1 MIVWRL
7 CRYTP
12 YCLSALY
19 KQQEI
24 FPGNFGTYEF
34 SNTHQ
39 NFLRRHS
46 NGLKVE
52 WLFLSRF
59 KHPRPRHEQ
68 RRIKWGAIESWQ
80 GSCGLLLCRVVECLC
95 SGSMISISSHVNI
108 EREYIV
114 CVCVSLCI
122 ILTSHYYMSLC
133 QNDEKIKEKNII
145 HECLHH
151 MECHIHPVIHYH
163 TWVEWPDSAGCFCH
177 PLLWA

>member
-7 CRYTP
+7 CRYAP

-24 FPGNFGTYEF
+24 FPENFGTYEF

-52 WLFLSRF
+52 WLSLSRF
-59 KHPRPRHEQ
+59 KHLRPRHEQ

-108 EREYIV
+108 ERERIH
-114 CVCVSLCI
+114 CVCVYHYVLYWPHIMICLCAKTTKKLRKKTSYTNVYI
-122 ILTSHYYMSLC
+122 I
-133 QNDEKIKEKNII
+133 
-145 HECLHH
+145 
-151 MECHIHPVIHYH
+151 
-163 TWVEWPDSAGCFCH
+163 WSAIST
-177 PLLWA
+177 P